1 MKKFFAFALAL
12 ILALSLLGCAK
23 TDAPAADGNEGGEPA
38 SDPVVLTVGASVT
51 PHAEILNA
59 VADKLLADYNIQL
72 KVVEYTDY
80 VQPNLATESGELD
93 ANYFQHLPYLESFNE
108 EQGTHLVSVAA
119 IHYEPFS
126 IYPGRSASLDDIPD
140 GAIISVPNDGTNEA
154 RALQLLEANGII
166 TLREGAGLSAT
177 KLDIVENPHNVE
189 IMEIE
194 AAQLTISLPD
204 VDFACINVNYALQGG
219 LSVAKD
225 ALVSENKD
233 SEAAE
238 TFANI
243 IAVKEGNEKN
253 EAILA
258 LCEVLKSEECRQFI
272 ESSYNG
278 EVIPMF

>member
-1 MKKFFAFALAL
+1 MKKALALVLTL
-12 ILALSLLGCAK
+12 ILALSLFGCAK
-23 TDAPAADGNEGGEPA
+23 TETPAAEGENEPA
-38 SDPVVLTVGASVT
+38 AEPVVLKVGASIT

-59 VADKLLADYNIQL
+59 VADKLLADYNVKLEI
-72 KVVEYTDY
+72 VEYTDY

-93 ANYFQHLPYLESFNE
+93 ANYFQHLPYLEGFNE

-126 IYPGRSASLDDIPD
+126 IYPGKSSSLDAIPD

-166 TLREGAGLSAT
+166 TLKEGAGLNAT

-194 AAQLTISLPD
+194 AAQLTVSLPD

-219 LSVAKD
+219 LSVADD
-225 ALVSENKD
+225 ALVSEDKD
-233 SEAAE
+233 SEAAA

-243 IAVKEGNEKN
+243 VVVKEGNEKN
-253 EAILA
+253 EAVLA
-258 LCEVLKSEECRQFI
+258 LVSVLQSEECRQFI
-272 ESSYNG
+272 ESTYNG